1 MRYFILQLE
10 PDEVDAD
17 AEEFLNELNLLS
29 DVPVVYPGT
38 VTIVMLITSFY
49 SIPCT
54 QTPFTEKNLFS
65 YFTRD
70 GRVLTISGFIIFIKV
85 GQEKEKVKNQP
96 PNVDSSSLVI
106 VSTAR

>member
-1 MRYFILQLE
+1 MQLE

-38 VTIVMLITSFY
+38 VTIIMLITSCY
-49 SIPCT
+49 SIPCA

-65 YFTRD
+65 YFNRD
-70 GRVLTISGFIIFIKV
+70 GRVLTITGFVFFMKF
-85 GQEKEKVKNQP
+85 GQEREKIKNQP

-106 VSTAR
+106 VLTA

>member
-1 MRYFILQLE
+1 MQLE

-38 VTIVMLITSFY
+38 VTIVMLITSCY
-49 SIPCT
+49 SILCA

-70 GRVLTISGFIIFIKV
+70 GRVLTISGFVFFMKV
-85 GQEKEKVKNQP
+85 GQERKKVKNQP

>member
-1 MRYFILQLE
+1 MQLE

-38 VTIVMLITSFY
+38 VTIVMLINGVTAYFALK
-49 SIPCT
+49 
-54 QTPFTEKNLFS
+54 TPFTEKNLFS

-70 GRVLTISGFIIFIKV
+70 GRVLTITGFVFFMKV
-85 GQEKEKVKNQP
+85 GQEREKIKNQP

-106 VSTAR
+106 VLTA

>member
-1 MRYFILQLE
+1 MQLE

-38 VTIVMLITSFY
+38 VTIVMLITSCY
-49 SIPCT
+49 SILCA
-54 QTPFTEKNLFS
+54 QTPFTGKNLFS

-70 GRVLTISGFIIFIKV
+70 GRVLAITGFVFFMKV
-85 GQEKEKVKNQP
+85 GQEREKTKNQP
-96 PNVDSSSLVI
+96 P
-106 VSTAR
+106 